1 MSLRGVYTIGNG
13 KHPNHYKSFIRAIED
28 GRQESAVSPKAA
40 VVDDVH

>member
-1 MSLRGVYTIGNG
+1 MSLWGVYTIGND
-13 KHPNHYKSFIRAIED
+13 KYPNHYKSFIRAIED